1 MSHPYQTDTVG
12 LIYKALAEAQ
22 REIQNP
28 VKNARNPH
36 FKSTYTTLDEV
47 LNVCREALSQ
57 VGIGIFQRTYMADGI
72 LMLETVLGH
81 SSGEQLASH
90 YPVISVP
97 FKPQDGLSALTY
109 ARRGALCAAVGIAGE
124 DDDGNAA
131 QKATVINTKKPEP
144 PAAEPQN
151 SSKLLDEMTSGLE
164 DCNTES
170 ELAVWTLAN
179 KANKRNLTLADQAV
193 ITKFYKQVQD
203 RIKEQAIG

>member
-36 FKSTYTTLDEV
+36 FKSAYTTLDEV

-57 VGIGIFQRTYMADGI
+57 VGIGIFQRTYMDDGV

-81 SSGEQLASH
+81 SSGEQLSSH

-144 PAAEPQN
+144 EPAEPN
-151 SSKLLDEMTSGLE
+151 ESSKLLYEMTKSLE
-164 DCNTES
+164 ECDTDVK
-170 ELAVWTLAN
+170 LAAWTLSN
-179 KANKRNLTLADQAV
+179 KANKSKLTLADQAL
-193 ITKFYKQVQD
+193 ITRAYKQVQD
-203 RIKEQAIG
+203 RIKEQSNG

>member
-36 FKSTYTTLDEV
+36 FKSAYTTLDEV

-131 QKATVINTKKPEP
+131 QKATVINTKKPETQDV
-144 PAAEPQN
+144 EPKD
-151 SSKLLDEMTSGLE
+151 SADLLNAMMKGLE
-164 DCNTES
+164 ACQTDV
-170 ELAVWTLAN
+170 ELAAWTLAN
-179 KANKRNLTLADQAV
+179 KANKRNLTLADQAI
-193 ITKFYKQVQD
+193 ITRNYKQVQD
-203 RIKEQAIG
+203 RIKEQVNG